1 MKQMIA
7 LMLCLALML
16 SATACGSGNNG
27 GNDNNNTQS
36 GVQNGAQD
44 AVQEDEQS
52 QQDSGDQEEQ
62 DGDAPDTPDTP
73 DAPEDSGEPEEEAPD
88 ADDGE
93 PETPA
98 EDTAPE
104 KDPVRASHSDVTLKA
119 AGNSFTLKV
128 EGMEGV
134 YAATYTSADPAIAT
148 VDENGLVTAV
158 APGTTTVSV
167 QVEGNGT
174 TYDFSCIVRC
184 NWKDAGAAEGEGAG
198 NTDDS
203 GDSSVDLTAFYN
215 DMISQYEFQSLQA
228 FTGEVLESY
237 YPGMSAIATNQ
248 CLIMGTM
255 MSMNNG
261 EFCLVEVSDSKDVD
275 TVKSIFQTR
284 IDNMAGGGAWYPGPT
299 EIWTNSS
306 RVVSNGNYVMMVVN
320 PSCDDIVDAF
330 NALFA

>member
-1 MKQMIA
+1 MKQFIA
-7 LMLCLALML
+7 LLLCLTLML
-16 SATACGSGNNG
+16 SVTACGG
-27 GNDNNNTQS
+27 GNEDGNDSQNHDSPQS
-36 GVQNGAQD
+36 GIQDGAEDQSGI
-44 AVQEDEQS
+44 QEDGQ
-52 QQDSGDQEEQ
+52 GDAQEEQ
-62 DGDAPDTPDTP
+62 DGGTQ
-73 DAPEDSGEPEEEAPD
+73 DAPEDSGEPEEVPD
-88 ADDGE
+88 ADTDE

-119 AGNSFTLKV
+119 AGNSFALKV

-198 NTDDS
+198 SAESDDS
-203 GDSSVDLTAFYN
+203 ASGSVDLTAFYN

-237 YPGMSAIATNQ
+237 YPGMSAIATEQ

-284 IDNMAGGGAWYPGPT
+284 INNMAGGGAWYPGPT
-299 EIWTNSS
+299 EIWTNNS

>member
-7 LMLCLALML
+7 LLLCLALML
-16 SATACGSGNNG
+16 SATACGGGNNG
-27 GNDNNNTQS
+27 GNDNNTQS
-36 GVQNGAQD
+36 GVQN

-62 DGDAPDTPDTP
+62 DGDAQDAPDTPD
-73 DAPEDSGEPEEEAPD
+73 DSGEPEEAPD

-198 NTDDS
+198 SAESDDS
-203 GDSSVDLTAFYN
+203 ASGSVDLTAFYN

-261 EFCLVEVSDSKDVD
+261 QFCLVEVSDSKDVD

-306 RVVSNGNYVMMVVN
+306 RVVSNGNYVMMVVHPN
-320 PSCDDIVDAF
+320 CDDIVDAF